1 MRENRTYGSQ
11 GGEGKAFL
19 TPIEAAPVREDADEL
34 SEGVA
39 DVEAAHAPGLARG
52 SVFDGDAGRSHPL
65 ERLVDIVDLDRQIR
79 RRRAGATLRGDA
91 ELDLHLRVRAIGR
104 DPAVIHQEIK
114 AEQLLIEA
122 FRARDV
128 WCRDIGNDTPDLHVD
143 GQG

>member
-11 GGEGKAFL
+11 GGEAKAFL
-19 TPIEAAPVREDADEL
+19 TPIEAAPVREDADEP

-39 DVEAAHAPGLARG
+39 DVEAAHAPGLTRG
-52 SVFDGDAGRSHPL
+52 FDGDAGRSHPL

-91 ELDLHLRVRAIGR
+91 RLDLHLRVRAIGR

-128 WCRDIGNDTPDLHVD
+128 RCRDIGNDTPDLHVD